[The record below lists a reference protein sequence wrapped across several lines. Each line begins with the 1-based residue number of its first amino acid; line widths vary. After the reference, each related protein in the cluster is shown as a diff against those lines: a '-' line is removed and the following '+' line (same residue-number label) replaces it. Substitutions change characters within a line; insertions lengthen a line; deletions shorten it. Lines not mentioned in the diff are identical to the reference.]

1 MMATVDRSD
10 RLNTFRFASDN
21 PNRVVVQV
29 DENHIPGATSPTPF
43 LVYRGFEELGAYA
56 TFSEAINEAQKQ
68 ARE

>member
-1 MMATVDRSD
+1 MMAAVDRSG
-10 RLNTFRFASDN
+10 RVNSYRYARKN

-56 TFSEAINEAQKQ
+56 TFGEAINEAQKR
-68 ARE
+68 ARD